1 MKKLVLAGV
10 LSGFAYWVWK
20 NMQSP
25 RVYLGGKVVLITGA
39 SSGIGRAA
47 AKTFAA
53 QGAHVILAARRRDL
67 LESLEQ
73 ELQSYGVQ
81 VLVVETDLLND
92 DDIDALADVALKA
105 FGRVD
110 VLINNA
116 GLAVGGAF
124 ESLDPDEIRRAI
136 RLNVTSLIRLTQLT
150 VPRMIEQGGG
160 VVVNVGSVAGGIF
173 TPGQSAYAA
182 TKAAVHGFSVAL
194 RRELYGTG
202 VFVSE
207 VKPGWTRTPMIGG
220 IDNGDIDSIMMNNAL
235 FPVQSADYVAGQIVN
250 AVRYHKAEVILGGT
264 GMLMGVYAQR
274 FAPFLNDTLF
284 TRILDKERV
293 LDVYRKLGV

>member
-10 LSGFAYWVWK
+10 LSGLTYWVWK
-20 NMQSP
+20 NMQPP

-47 AKTFAA
+47 AKAFAA
-53 QGAHVILAARRRDL
+53 QGAHVVLAARRRDL

-92 DDIDALADVALKA
+92 DDIEALVDVALKA

-110 VLINNA
+110 VLVNNA

-124 ESLDPDEIRRAI
+124 ESLDADAIRRMV
-136 RLNVTSLIRLTQLT
+136 RLNVTSLIRLTQLV
-150 VPRMIEQGGG
+150 VPRMVEQGGG
-160 VVVNVGSVAGGIF
+160 VVVNVGSVAGGMF
-173 TPGQSAYAA
+173 VPGQSAYAA

-194 RRELYGTG
+194 RRELHGTG

-220 IDNGDIDSIMMNNAL
+220 IDNEDIDTIMIDNAF
-235 FPVQSADYVAGQIVN
+235 FPVQSAEYVAGHIVN
-250 AVRYHKAEVILGGT
+250 AVRYQKAEVTLGGVGT
-264 GMLMGVYAQR
+264 VIGVYVQR
-274 FAPFLNDTLF
+274 FAPFLNDLLF
-284 TRILDKERV
+284 TRVLDKKRV
-293 LDVYRKLGV
+293 LDVYRKLGA